1 MNETIRAT
9 YRKGVFVPEHDPGL
23 TERQEVI
30 LQIIPAQVKV
40 GAASAQRKVCRYLLD
55 HLSYMMGTEQPE
67 LIDTGVLVW
76 RVPVNLTSPEQ
87 GVLGQAGSIDVDAET
102 GELLLTED
110 DIAEINRNARD
121 LVKSP
126 PPETTTGI

>member
-9 YRKGVFVPEHDPGL
+9 YRKGVFVPERDPGL
-23 TERQEVI
+23 PEKLEVV
-30 LQIIPAQVKV
+30 LQIVPAQVKI
-40 GAASAQRKVCRYLLD
+40 GAVSAQRKVCRYLLD
-55 HLSYMMGTEQPE
+55 HMSYLMGAEKPE

-87 GVLGQAGSIDVDAET
+87 GILGQAGSIDVDAET

-110 DIAEINRNARD
+110 DIAEIQRNARD
-121 LVKSP
+121 LAKSP
-126 PPETTTGI
+126 PPKTAPGV